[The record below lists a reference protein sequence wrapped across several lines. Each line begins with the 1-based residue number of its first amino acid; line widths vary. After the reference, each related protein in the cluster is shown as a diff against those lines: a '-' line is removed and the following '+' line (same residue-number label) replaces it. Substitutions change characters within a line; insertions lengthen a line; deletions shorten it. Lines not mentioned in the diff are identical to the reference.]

1 MSWRE
6 ADLIFSGALP
16 ALSCSMVPAHPYIY
30 GLGQE
35 TSNGNY
41 LSPAN
46 ACQYL
51 AGKLA
56 NTGGTADTIV
66 MMVASSSHSE
76 FMTALNALAEVFPV
90 PAFAQVARLSQSMA
104 TLATDK
110 MQLPDKP
117 RDVLPDAQQLSVSTA
132 RTMSASSTISSA
144 QAAAALP
151 ASAADLESLISS
163 FAATCAQIASD
174 AAADAGDL
182 SAKSARIQ
190 AFSLSGDLVT
200 TASELV
206 KNVPNGAAGYTAAMM
221 FVAPDLSAI
230 NNMIHDV
237 EGA

>member
-1 MSWRE
+1 MSWRD
-6 ADLIFSGALP
+6 ADLIFSEALP

-30 GLGQE
+30 GLGRE

-56 NTGGTADTIV
+56 STGGTSDTIV

-76 FMTALNALAEVFPV
+76 FMTALNALADVFPT
-90 PAFAQVARLSQSMA
+90 PSFTQVARLAQSMA

-117 RDVLPDAQQLSVSTA
+117 RNALPEAQPLSVTTA
-132 RTMSASSTISSA
+132 RTMSASSAIAAA
-144 QAAAALP
+144 QAAAAVP
-151 ASAADLESLISS
+151 ASVVDIEAAIAS
-163 FAATCAQIASD
+163 FATTCQQIAGD
-174 AAADAGDL
+174 AATAAGDL
-182 SAKSARIQ
+182 TAKSARIH
-190 AFSLSGDLVT
+190 AFSMSGDLVT

-206 KNVPNGAAGYTAAMM
+206 KGVPDSAAGYTAAMM

-230 NNMIHDV
+230 NAMIHDI
-237 EGA
+237 GN